1 MKECEECGCK
11 YTPPDYKEAK
21 LPHDFIQFNGSW
33 EYSECPNCEKYFEEQ
48 DEMDAYEWVTDG
60 PIWE

>member
-11 YTPPDYKEAK
+11 YTPPDRTGGHYKI
-21 LPHDFIQFNGSW
+21 HDFAF
-33 EYSECPNCEKYFEEQ
+33 SECPNCEKYFEEQ

>member
-11 YTPPDYKEAK
+11 YTPPDRTGGHYKI
-21 LPHDFIQFNGSW
+21 HDFAF
-33 EYSECPNCEKYFEEQ
+33 SECPNCEKYFEEQ

-60 PIWE
+60 PVWE